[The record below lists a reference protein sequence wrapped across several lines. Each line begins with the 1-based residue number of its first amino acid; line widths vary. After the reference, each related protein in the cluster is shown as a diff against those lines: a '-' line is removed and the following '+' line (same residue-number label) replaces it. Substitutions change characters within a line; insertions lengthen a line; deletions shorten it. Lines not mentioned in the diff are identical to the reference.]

1 MGSFTDTIYLS
12 AEAIRTPTAN
22 KIHPLGTR
30 GTDGG
35 NRVYRYARNGAVA
48 LGIGIPVTSAVLYE
62 QALTT
67 AMAANI
73 ETTGAI
79 TTTASDIHINTSD
92 LTAAAKDYY
101 AEGYM
106 VVQSDTGSGA
116 SGQVVRLK
124 GNPQMSTS
132 STGIGTTGVF
142 EFDDNDRLTVEIA
155 SGAVVTF
162 HTNPYQ
168 SVIVLVGGTLTGS
181 TLGVPNVAVPASKY
195 FWAQTWGPCPV
206 LQDGTWLQGQNLI
219 SSTATDAGLQITVIA
234 QVPTTADTT
243 LGYVMNSTN
252 IQMQISRPSLGWSM
266 GSPST
271 DNYYGLVFLTISP

>member
-1 MGSFTDTIYLS
+1 MSFTDTVFLS
-12 AEAIRTPTAN
+12 AEAIRTTTAK

-30 GTDGG
+30 GTDGS

-48 LGIGIPVTSAVLYE
+48 LGIGLPVTTAVLYE

-73 ETTGAI
+73 ETTGAVSI
-79 TTTASDIHINTSD
+79 TASDIHINTSD
-92 LTAAAKDYY
+92 LTAAAEDYY

-116 SGQVVRLK
+116 SGQVIRLK

-168 SVIVLVGGTLTGS
+168 SVIAVAGGTLTAG
-181 TLGVPNVAVPASKY
+181 TLGVPNVAVPISYY

-206 LQDGTWLQGQNLI
+206 LQDGTWLQGENLI
-219 SSTATDAGLQITVIA
+219 TSTQTDGGLQITVIA
-234 QVPTTADTT
+234 EVSTTADTT
-243 LGYVMNSTN
+243 LDYILDSTN
-252 IQMQISRPSLGWSM
+252 IQMQISRPSIGWAM
-266 GSPST
+266 GSPGT

>member
-1 MGSFTDTIYLS
+1 MGSFTDTVYLS

-30 GTDGG
+30 GTDGS
-35 NRVYRYARNGAVA
+35 NRVYRYARNGVVA
-48 LGIGIPVTSAVLYE
+48 LAVGLPVTTAALYE

-73 ETTGAI
+73 GTTGAI
-79 TTTASDIHINTSD
+79 TTTASDIYINTSD

-142 EFDDNDRLTVEIA
+142 TFDDNDRLTVDIA

-162 HTNPYQ
+162 HANPYQ
-168 SVIVLVGGTLTGS
+168 SVIVVAGGALTAG
-181 TLGVPNVAVPASKY
+181 TLGVPNVAVSTNYY

-206 LQDGTWLQGQNLI
+206 LQDGTWLQGETLI
-219 SSTATDAGLQITVIA
+219 SSTQTDAGLQKRAVTV
-234 QVPTTADTT
+234 VPTTADTT
-243 LGYVMNSTN
+243 LDYILESTD
-252 IQMQISRPSLGWSM
+252 ILKQISRPQIGWAM
-266 GSPST
+266 GSPGI